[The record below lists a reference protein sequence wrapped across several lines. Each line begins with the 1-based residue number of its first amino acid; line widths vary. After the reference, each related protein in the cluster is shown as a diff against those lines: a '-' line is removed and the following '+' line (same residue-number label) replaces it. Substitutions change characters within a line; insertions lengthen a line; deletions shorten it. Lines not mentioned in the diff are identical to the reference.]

1 MTLAPA
7 AAPLPLY
14 RRLAGDYAQ
23 AMGLGTLRVGER
35 MPSVREL
42 MRRHQVSLS
51 TALQLLRHLET
62 QGHLEARPRVGYFVR
77 DARTPASGAL
87 DLTSEPDL
95 SQPVQPG
102 AQAHFVGIN
111 EHISLLLERG
121 RQAEVFLDVGGCT
134 PPPALFDHKHLN
146 QLVARLLREHPQL
159 LVQGRSLLANQ
170 GNHPLFQQAM
180 ARRALASGIRVAP
193 TDVLATTG
201 NSEAVSLALAAVA
214 RPGDMVAVESPT
226 YYGLLQV
233 VESLQMQALEIPCS
247 PRTGL
252 SIEALELAL
261 QTQPRLK
268 AVVVVPELQM
278 PLGTRIPDEHK
289 ARLVDLCGAHG
300 VALIED
306 DSYGLFVESS
316 QPVRPIKAWDRLPGH
331 VIYCEAFNK
340 SMAPGLRQGW
350 MNAGQWHGRVQMLK
364 FARSRGTQTLAQ
376 LLAAACVGSPA
387 HLRNLQR
394 LKQQLRRQREGM
406 AQLVARF
413 FPLGTRLS
421 LPPGGLSL
429 WLEFPAGVST
439 SALFT
444 QALARG
450 IRTAPGS
457 MFSNSGR
464 YEHCM
469 RLGCTLPVD
478 AVIEQACRELGAMA
492 CAQLGQPARGG

>member
-1 MTLAPA
+1 M
-7 AAPLPLY
+7 
-14 RRLAGDYAQ
+14 
-23 AMGLGTLRVGER
+23 
-35 MPSVREL
+35 
-42 MRRHQVSLS
+42 
-51 TALQLLRHLET
+51 
-62 QGHLEARPRVGYFVR
+62 
-77 DARTPASGAL
+77 
-87 DLTSEPDL
+87 
-95 SQPVQPG
+95 
-102 AQAHFVGIN
+102 
-111 EHISLLLERG
+111 
-121 RQAEVFLDVGGCT
+121 
-134 PPPALFDHKHLN
+134 
-146 QLVARLLREHPQL
+146 
-159 LVQGRSLLANQ
+159 
-170 GNHPLFQQAM
+170 
-180 ARRALASGIRVAP
+180 
-193 TDVLATTG
+193 
-201 NSEAVSLALAAVA
+201 
-214 RPGDMVAVESPT
+214 ESPT

-289 ARLVDLCGAHG
+289 ARLVELCAAHG

-350 MNAGQWHGRVQMLK
+350 MNAGQWHGRVQMLVR
-364 FARSRGTQTLAQ
+364 AQPGTQTLAQ

-413 FPLGTRLS
+413 SR
-421 LPPGGLSL
+421 
-429 WLEFPAGVST
+429 WE
-439 SALFT
+439 
-444 QALARG
+444 RG
-450 IRTAPGS
+450 
-457 MFSNSGR
+457 
-464 YEHCM
+464 
-469 RLGCTLPVD
+469 
-478 AVIEQACRELGAMA
+478 
-492 CAQLGQPARGG
+492 

>member
-1 MTLAPA
+1 M
-7 AAPLPLY
+7 
-14 RRLAGDYAQ
+14 
-23 AMGLGTLRVGER
+23 
-35 MPSVREL
+35 
-42 MRRHQVSLS
+42 
-51 TALQLLRHLET
+51 
-62 QGHLEARPRVGYFVR
+62 
-77 DARTPASGAL
+77 
-87 DLTSEPDL
+87 
-95 SQPVQPG
+95 
-102 AQAHFVGIN
+102 
-111 EHISLLLERG
+111 
-121 RQAEVFLDVGGCT
+121 
-134 PPPALFDHKHLN
+134 
-146 QLVARLLREHPQL
+146 
-159 LVQGRSLLANQ
+159 
-170 GNHPLFQQAM
+170 
-180 ARRALASGIRVAP
+180 
-193 TDVLATTG
+193 
-201 NSEAVSLALAAVA
+201 
-214 RPGDMVAVESPT
+214 
-226 YYGLLQV
+226 
-233 VESLQMQALEIPCS
+233 

-278 PLGTRIPDEHK
+278 PLGTRIPDENK
-289 ARLVDLCGAHG
+289 AGLVALCAAHG

-394 LKQQLRRQREGM
+394 LRQQLRRQREGM

-439 SALFT
+439 SELFT

-478 AVIEQACRELGAMA
+478 AVVEQACRELGAMA
-492 CAQLGQPARGG
+492 CAQLGQAARGG